1 MKDLLQFL
9 QKRLSEEI
17 ENQDSPDYTSMNSK
31 LEYIY
36 EDLLSKTNDALQE
49 LSGGEINFDTGIST
63 GNIDFRGGGITANG
77 TDESG
82 TISIDENGEDSFQ
95 SYQSQ
100 AQAQVD
106 NFEIPDAFDGTREE
120 FAEFAENFKNLT
132 GREIPDQW
140 NSSQEIFA
148 GPEENQPD
156 KDEHHAQRDG
166 SKESFEDLKK
176 KVESFTA
183 TDLDPDRLRELAD
196 VAEQFDEGSSVDPR
210 DMSDDEFGKLLSRLR
225 PNLVD
230 WAAGKKEDFVEKLD
244 QSEIANEIRN
254 AIHRAQQESDGNI
267 DMLRS
272 FQEHVS
278 DSIFDTSRNM
288 DDGYAPK
295 YDNQE
300 DLQHPATLDE
310 SSEKDVTHGTESIHS
325 QTGQ

>member
-17 ENQDSPDYTSMNSK
+17 ENQDSPGYTNLNSK

-36 EDLLSKTNDALQE
+36 EDLLSKTNDALEE
-49 LSGGEINFDTGIST
+49 LSDGEINFDTGIST
-63 GNIDFRGGGITANG
+63 GNIDFRGGGITADKTN
-77 TDESG
+77 
-82 TISIDENGEDSFQ
+82 ENAEDSFE
-95 SYQSQ
+95 SYQRQ
-100 AQAQVD
+100 ALKAQVD
-106 NFEIPDAFDGTREE
+106 DLRVPDAFDGTRKE
-120 FAEFAENFKNLT
+120 FSEFAENFKNLT

-148 GPEENQPD
+148 GPEENQSD
-156 KDEHHAQRDG
+156 SDNENEHHAQNDT
-166 SKESFEDLKK
+166 EDFNPKK
-176 KVESFTA
+176 RFQ
-183 TDLDPDRLRELAD
+183 ELAD
-196 VAEQFDEGSSVDPR
+196 IAEAAEQFDDTNPR
-210 DMSDDEFGKLLSRLR
+210 DISDDKFEKLLSRLR

-288 DDGYAPK
+288 DDGYAPE
-295 YDNQE
+295 YE
-300 DLQHPATLDE
+300 DVKPGDRLNIDEDEIRDPREENIHPNNVRDP
-310 SSEKDVTHGTESIHS
+310 KKP
-325 QTGQ
+325 